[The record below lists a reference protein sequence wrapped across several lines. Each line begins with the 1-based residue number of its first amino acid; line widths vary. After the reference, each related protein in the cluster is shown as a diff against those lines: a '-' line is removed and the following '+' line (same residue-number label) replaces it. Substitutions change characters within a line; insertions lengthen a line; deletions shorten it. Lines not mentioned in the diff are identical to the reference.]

1 MLLALVPLC
10 FFLIN
15 VEARNRCPTYTA
27 MEQWYSDF
35 NKFLNPGLVWDS
47 GLSSD
52 ACNEA
57 RGVVDSNAPHK
68 FTAQKTFSRGGS
80 VPVMIRETLQEGLQ
94 NESQTENV
102 SQNEIFHSF
111 GML

>member
-1 MLLALVPLC
+1 MESPNIIPLR
-10 FFLIN
+10 F
-15 VEARNRCPTYTA
+15 
-27 MEQWYSDF
+27 Q
-35 NKFLNPGLVWDS
+35 VWDS

-102 SQNEIFHSF
+102 RKLPAKTRYGCNSYFKGNLVKVVCVYKQ
-111 GML
+111 